1 MPPNIPEDG
10 ARPREESEGL
20 KARRTE
26 ASVLVRGANETLG
39 RSAVGIEPF
48 QLRLPR
54 SERWTSL
61 RSVSVVTEVHRELE
75 GLHGEHLL
83 AAGSH
88 RQKSV
93 YKFVDNSSVTD
104 LGEQLYVPHDEEG
117 VVLLWTDR
125 GRPRLLLCLE
135 RKTS

>member
-1 MPPNIPEDG
+1 MLDACLSSVHPQPGVERLKHKKKKKKETVVFCANMPPNIPEDG

-54 SERWTSL
+54 SERV
-61 RSVSVVTEVHRELE
+61 R
-75 GLHGEHLL
+75 
-83 AAGSH
+83 A
-88 RQKSV
+88 
-93 YKFVDNSSVTD
+93 F
-104 LGEQLYVPHDEEG
+104 
-117 VVLLWTDR
+117 
-125 GRPRLLLCLE
+125 
-135 RKTS
+135 